1 MKLAEPI
8 TNSGGITLMPAGIR
22 LTPMFIARIKKW
34 GIEFLDVI
42 PDKKK
47 ENVAAAEPA
56 PTTVRPRTAETIA
69 ADQEDFARAVVREI
83 SGPFVSVR
91 DNETMMLL
99 RASVLK
105 RLIQHGRHGIVNV
118 LRRYPAESDE
128 PPAEER

>member
-47 ENVAAAEPA
+47 DSTAATPA
-56 PTTVRPRTAETIA
+56 PTTVRPRTAETIT
-69 ADQEDFARAVVREI
+69 ADQEEFARAVVREI

-105 RLIQHGRHGIVNV
+105 RLIQHGRQGIVNI
-118 LRRYPAESDE
+118 LRRYPAESEE